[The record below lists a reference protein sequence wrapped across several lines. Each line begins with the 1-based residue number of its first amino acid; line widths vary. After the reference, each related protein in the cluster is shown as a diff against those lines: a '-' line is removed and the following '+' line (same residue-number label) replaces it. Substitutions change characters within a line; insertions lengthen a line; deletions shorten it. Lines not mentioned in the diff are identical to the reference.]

1 MSRKGQ
7 LFIHPR
13 CRCMLW
19 KRHVEVCLVLVRQH
33 FASAARCWHRQSVVW
48 RWSWKI
54 YRSRNEDL
62 GRLFKGVDGKVQTLD
77 LGWILGMRIPELKMH
92 ENATEKIHHFFLKI
106 CRYWIADKN
115 KTPSRIKGLKGVKYV
130 ALGRGTPRSY
140 AASLQSV
147 QKIVKPRLSR
157 AAWVDLQS
165 ESPQQH
171 VNKPSRS
178 SFHWFQGV
186 REVQWDTG
194 EARSFATCLV

>member
-1 MSRKGQ
+1 MWSDFWVSCPLEITGSSTQ
-7 LFIHPR
+7 G
-13 CRCMLW
+13 
-19 KRHVEVCLVLVRQH
+19 
-33 FASAARCWHRQSVVW
+33 ASACRGRDTWKCAWYWSGSISEAPHGAGTGRQWFGGGVG
-48 RWSWKI
+48 
-54 YRSRNEDL
+54 RSTGAWQSSNL
-62 GRLFKGVDGKVQTLD
+62 G
-77 LGWILGMRIPELKMH
+77 LGWILGTVESLSWKCIREDEAIF
-92 ENATEKIHHFFLKI
+92 EKKI

-140 AASLQSV
+140 ATSLQFV
-147 QKIVKPRLSR
+147 QNIVKPRLSR

-171 VNKPSRS
+171 VNKPCRS